1 MRPRS
6 LLYLLT
12 PGFAVLFASG
22 FALGSAHAV
31 RNSLPPGGY
40 LTACLHTDGSSWSCP
55 DTSRRTAAS
64 ANVKAGA
71 TMLDT
76 GQITGGTLTVNTKA
90 GRVEYTFNEPFD
102 AIFLTKPAVRKV
114 LVGYYVRSRQFEKA
128 AKVRGRIAQMP

>member
-22 FALGSAHAV
+22 FALGSAHPV
-31 RNSLPPGGY
+31 RSSQPPGSY
-40 LTACLHTDGSSWSCP
+40 LTACFHTDGSSWSCP
-55 DTSRRTAAS
+55 DTSRRTAAT

-76 GQITGGTLTVNTKA
+76 GQIMGGTLTVNTKA
-90 GRVEYTFNEPFD
+90 GRVEYTFNAPFD
-102 AIFLTKPAVRKV
+102 AIFLTKPAVMKV
-114 LVGYYVRSRQFEKA
+114 LVGYYVGSRQLTKA
-128 AKVRGRIAQMP
+128 EKVRARIREMP